1 MQVCHRWMP
10 IRAVMKPACTSKVR
24 SRWSIL
30 LTSEKLNEGAARN
43 SLQRAFSNEN
53 ISIVAGTSYRLTL
66 FAPCLQKGRKTQ

>member
-10 IRAVMKPACTSKVR
+10 IRAVTKPACTSKVR

-30 LTSEKLNEGAARN
+30 LTSEKLNEGGAK
-43 SLQRAFSNEN
+43 SLQRAYEN
-53 ISIVAGTSYRLTL
+53 ISIIAGTSYRLTL